1 MSRDPLDVIWRLADS
16 PDPLLIFEDLA
27 GMPRETMTRLLELG
41 VLREST
47 TATHVVCDACCDDHL
62 EQVVPVK
69 YPDGKTRFF
78 IPCPQNGRVE
88 VSCERLLQWRVDY
101 LPLLDALASALS
113 VTGRPSEIQPGRV
126 WNLGRAALAGK
137 SKLVWAARGLA
148 WPDAEQIGA
157 ALPQGRSL
165 VLFFLGLPAED
176 GLLGITRESIIELR
190 TVIHLDGKLVADR
203 YAIEAQ
209 LTDVA
214 EAPAKK
220 QAKKQSQRD
229 ATVGAL
235 KRELHMRILSM
246 KSAVRNADR
255 TGKPFALPRVT
266 QKELARAIGASESSV
281 CRAIRKS
288 GDRELQIMLQ
298 AIEDPDMI
306 RKYSS

>member
-1 MSRDPLDVIWRLADS
+1 MSRDPLDVIWRSADS

-41 VLREST
+41 ILREST

-62 EQVVPVK
+62 EQVMPVK

-190 TVIHLDGKLVADR
+190 TVMHLDGELVIDR
-203 YAIEAQ
+203 HAIEAQ
-209 LTDVA
+209 LADIA
-214 EAPAKK
+214 EPPAKTRTRK
-220 QAKKQSQRD
+220 QTQRD

-235 KRELHMRILSM
+235 KRELHERILSM
-246 KSAVRNADR
+246 RSALRNADDMG
-255 TGKPFALPRVT
+255 TPFDLPRVT
-266 QKELARAIGASESSV
+266 QKELARAIGRANHPCVAPSRKAVTAS
-281 CRAIRKS
+281 
-288 GDRELQIMLQ
+288 
-298 AIEDPDMI
+298 
-306 RKYSS
+306 